1 MRGPTDR
8 RCLECKTESEF
19 GIRGAQHSQRRRG
32 DLGTDAVAFQH
43 QNVDRTGRH
52 ETALAALL
60 RR

>member
-8 RCLECKTESEF
+8 RCLECKPESEF
-19 GIRGAQHSQRRRG
+19 GIRGAQHGQGRGG

-43 QNVDRTGRH
+43 QDIDHTGRH